1 MKNELIMIIAF
12 KLLLSKVIVSE
23 IFRSV
28 IELYFFKKINFL
40 FYFKLF

>member
-28 IELYFFKKINFL
+28 IELYFLKKINFFIL
-40 FYFKLF
+40 F